1 MKLLMLKGL
10 PGSGKSTWAKTF
22 VEHNPGW
29 VRINKDDLRKM
40 MSSYR
45 PGKDEDLILFWR
57 DSLIISALRRGK
69 SVIVDDTNFHPKH
82 EESLKKII
90 YGEQGLVDPLF
101 ICDFEIKIFDT
112 PLKECIA
119 NDLKRSV
126 SVGEK
131 VIKKMWRQ
139 YLAPKFEKPPENP
152 DLKPILICDLDGTL
166 ALHNGRSPYDME
178 KCETDLVNYSILNVI
193 TNMKCGVIFVTGRE
207 DKWREKTV
215 WWLTNQVVFPF
226 DYKLFMRETDD
237 HREDSIIKQ
246 EIYDREIKGKYNV
259 EFVLDDRNRV
269 VDMWRRNGLTCLQV
283 AEGDF

>member
-1 MKLLMLKGL
+1 MKIMMLKGL
-10 PGSGKSTWAKTF
+10 PGSGKSTWAKQF
-22 VEHNPGW
+22 VMDNPGW
-29 VRINKDDLRKM
+29 VRINKDSLREM

-45 PGKDEDLILFWR
+45 PGKDEELILGWR
-57 DSLIISALRRGK
+57 DALIMSALRRGK

-82 EESLKKII
+82 EERLKNMI
-90 YGEQGLVDPLF
+90 YGEQGLEDPLF
-101 ICDFEIKIFDT
+101 ICDFEIKMFDT
-112 PLKECIA
+112 PLAECIK
-119 NDLKRSV
+119 NDLKRPV

-131 VIKKMWRQ
+131 VIKKMWREF
-139 YLAPKFEKPPENP
+139 LAPKFAKPVY
-152 DLKPILICDLDGTL
+152 DLTLKPILICDLDGTL
-166 ALHNGRSPYDME
+166 AIHNGRNPYDMV
-178 KCETDLVNYSILNVI
+178 KCETDGYSREILDIITSMNY
-193 TNMKCGVIFVTGRE
+193 GVIFVTGRE
-207 DKWREKTV
+207 EKWREKTV

-226 DYKLFMRETDD
+226 DYQLFMRPTDD